1 MGVLLKTNN
10 MKISEV
16 IKRLQ
21 EIQEKHGDLFVH
33 VVTEYYD
40 ISFEDMDLKVYDNS
54 LYIK

>member
-1 MGVLLKTNN
+1 

-21 EIQEKHGDLFVH
+21 EIQKEHGGLFIH

-40 ISFEDMDLKVYDNS
+40 VSFEDMDLKVYGNS
-54 LYIK
+54 LYIE